1 MNPTIPRVRPE
12 GSTLSVVVP
21 VYYNVESLP
30 LLFDELLRFEG
41 RLGELGM
48 MLELIFVDDGSGDG
62 SFDALM
68 RFRQRRPGTKVIKL
82 SRNFGA
88 PAAVKAAMRF
98 VTGDCFL
105 FVAADLQDPLDQGL
119 LMVEHWLAGE
129 KFVISARAARDD
141 PATTRFFAALY
152 YQLIKVTLVDNYP
165 RGGIGLMLLDKA
177 MLSFLVDSAQNINPN
192 LYAFWL
198 GFHPKILTYER
209 EKRLHGRSRWTFWRK
224 FRYFVDTFTGFSLVP
239 IRAMSVLGLLVAVL
253 SFGYSVIVFFSALMG
268 TVAVTGFAAL
278 AILTSFLGGC
288 ILFMLGV
295 IGEYLWRIFLQVS
308 GRPES
313 VIEEQH
319 L

>member
-1 MNPTIPRVRPE
+1 LNSTIPRVRPE

-30 LLFDELLRFEG
+30 LLFGELGRFEG
-41 RLGELGM
+41 KLGELGM
-48 MLELIFVDDGSGDG
+48 KLELIFVDDGSGDG
-62 SFDALM
+62 SFEALM
-68 RFRQRRPGTKVIKL
+68 QFRQQRLGTKVIKL

-105 FVAADLQDPLDQGL
+105 FIAADLQDPVDQGL

-129 KFVISARAARDD
+129 KFVISARTSRDD

-209 EKRLHGRSRWTFWRK
+209 AKRLHGRSRWTFWRK
-224 FRYFVDTFTGFSLVP
+224 FRYFIDTFTGFSLVP
-239 IRAMSVLGLLVAVL
+239 IRAMSVLGLLMALL
-253 SFGYSVIVFFSALMG
+253 SFGYSVTVFFSALKG

-295 IGEYLWRIFLQVS
+295 IGEYLWRIFVQVS

>member
-1 MNPTIPRVRPE
+1 MNQIIPRVRPE

-21 VYYNVESLP
+21 VYYNADSLP
-30 LLFDELLRFEG
+30 LLFSELGRFEG

-48 MLELIFVDDGSGDG
+48 KLELIFVDDGSGDG

-68 RFRQRRPGTKVIKL
+68 QFRQQRPGTKVIKL

-119 LMVEHWLAGE
+119 LMVEHWLGGE
-129 KFVISARAARDD
+129 KFVISARASRDD

-209 EKRLHGRSRWTFWRK
+209 AKRQHGRSRWTFWRK
-224 FRYFVDTFTGFSLVP
+224 FRYFIDTFTGFSLVP
-239 IRAMSVLGLLVAVL
+239 IRAMSVLGLLMAVL
-253 SFGYSVIVFFSALMG
+253 SIGYSLVVFLSALRG
-268 TVAVTGFAAL
+268 TVEVTGFAAL

-295 IGEYLWRIFLQVS
+295 IGEYLWRIFVQVS